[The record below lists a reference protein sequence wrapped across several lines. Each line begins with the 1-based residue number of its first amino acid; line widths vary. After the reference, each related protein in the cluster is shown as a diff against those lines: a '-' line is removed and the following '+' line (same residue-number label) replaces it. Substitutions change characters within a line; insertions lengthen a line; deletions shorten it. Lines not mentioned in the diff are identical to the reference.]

1 MPRINLL
8 PWREELRQKRK
19 KEFLLAVVAAV
30 LVGGALT
37 FGTKVYY
44 QGLISGQEA
53 RNDILRAEI
62 AALDKQI
69 ADIETFE
76 AEKRLLLDR
85 MEIIQELQ
93 QTRPESVHLMDEL
106 ATVLP
111 NGVYLSEV
119 TQEGRN
125 VDLTGHTQSHQRIAN
140 LMRNVDDSEWLS
152 DPELGPVVTTGSGPG
167 AESEFEISVQQVPT
181 TTEEEA
187 SR

>member
-19 KEFLLAVVAAV
+19 KEFALAVVAAV
-30 LVGGALT
+30 LVGAALT

-44 QGLISGQEA
+44 KGLIDSQES
-53 RNDILRAEI
+53 RNDTLRAEI

-76 AEKRLLLDR
+76 AEKRRLLDR

-93 QTRPESVHLMDEL
+93 QSRPESVHLLDEL
-106 ATVLP
+106 ATVPP
-111 NGVYLSEV
+111 NGVYLAAV

-125 VDLTGHTQSHQRIAN
+125 VDLTGVAQSTQRISSM
-140 LMRNVDDSEWLS
+140 MRNVDDSAWLRT
-152 DPELGPVVTTGSGPG
+152 PQVGRIVTSGSGPG
-167 AESEFEISVQQVPT
+167 AESEFEMRVQQVPT
-181 TTEEEA
+181 STDEEA